1 MTNLGYE
8 VNEMTRNRNH
18 VNLLKF
24 ALKNSSEIAS
34 SELIFGGFHP
44 FGTSVRSTAVAVASI
59 EKRSA
64 EDGVCMSEQSRVFR
78 GRRGH

>member
-1 MTNLGYE
+1 MLIK
-8 VNEMTRNRNH
+8 NR
-18 VNLLKF
+18 
-24 ALKNSSEIAS
+24 EIAS
-34 SELIFGGFHP
+34 SELISGGFYP